1 MTSLALVF
9 LLVARLG
16 VPFALLITL
25 GEWARRRE
33 IKYWFQI

>member
-1 MTSLALVF
+1 MTSIALV
-9 LLVARLG
+9 LLFVARLV
-16 VPFALLITL
+16 VPFTVLITL